1 MPRQQR
7 PAEIPGSSGVAQRYS
22 EKILASAAAVQR
34 QAEGYT
40 FRSSASVFFFRY
52 CHYWTNDRHEH
63 TAPMDKSTALNTS
76 VRKEKKRR
84 NQRIK

>member
-40 FRSSASVFFFRY
+40 FRSSAGVFFFVAVTTGLTTGMNTR
-52 CHYWTNDRHEH
+52 HQWT
-63 TAPMDKSTALNTS
+63 SQQL
-76 VRKEKKRR
+76 
-84 NQRIK
+84 

>member
-40 FRSSASVFFFRY
+40 FRSSASVFFSLLSLL
-52 CHYWTNDRHEH
+52 D
-63 TAPMDKSTALNTS
+63 
-76 VRKEKKRR
+76 
-84 NQRIK
+84 